1 MAATRERFVETTIG
15 KNMEKYNDK
24 LIDAINEYKK
34 HSGSDDVK
42 IHGKSYQLVST
53 RLAYARRVLGSL
65 LDLKTTIIHHDD
77 KKVIVQVDAYIS
89 DIHVSTGISEEYR
102 GFSKINQTS
111 ALENAET
118 SAVGRALAFLGFAND
133 SVASAEEVSTAIE
146 QQDRQ
151 LQTALQELE
160 KVSHPGNYQA
170 WLTNHKTMLQKIK
183 TDNPIAY
190 GKFQERFTELKS
202 TLETKGAIQN
212 GR

>member
-1 MAATRERFVETTIG
+1 
-15 KNMEKYNDK
+15 MEKYNDK

-34 HSGSDDVK
+34 FGGKDDVK
-42 IHGKSYQLVST
+42 IHGKSYALVST

-102 GFSKINQTS
+102 SFSKINNTS

-118 SAVGRALAFLGFAND
+118 SAVGRALAFLGFASD
-133 SVASAEEVSTAIE
+133 SVASAEEVSLAIE

-160 KVSHPGNYQA
+160 KVSHSGNYQS
-170 WLTNHKTMLQKIK
+170 WITKHKTMLEK
-183 TDNPIAY
+183 TKAANPIAY
-190 GKFQERFTELKS
+190 NKFKERFTELKS
-202 TLETKGAIQN
+202 NLETKGVLN
-212 GR
+212 G

>member
-1 MAATRERFVETTIG
+1 
-15 KNMEKYNDK
+15 MEKHNDH
-24 LIDAINEYKK
+24 LIEAISEYKK
-34 HSGSDDVK
+34 HSGNDDVK

-202 TLETKGAIQN
+202 TLETKGVLN

>member
-1 MAATRERFVETTIG
+1 
-15 KNMEKYNDK
+15 MEKYNDK

-34 HSGSDDVK
+34 HSGKDYVK

-89 DIHVSTGISEEYR
+89 DIHVSTGLSEEYR
-102 GFSKINQTS
+102 SFSKINNTS

-118 SAVGRALAFLGFAND
+118 SAVGRALAFLGFASD
-133 SVASAEEVSTAIE
+133 SVASAEEVSLAIE

-160 KVSHPGNYQA
+160 KVSHSGNYQS
-170 WLTNHKTMLQKIK
+170 WITKHKTMLEK
-183 TDNPIAY
+183 TKAANPIAY
-190 GKFQERFTELKS
+190 NKFKERFTELKS
-202 TLETKGAIQN
+202 NLETKGVLN
-212 GR
+212 G

>member
-1 MAATRERFVETTIG
+1 
-15 KNMEKYNDK
+15 MEKYNDK

-34 HSGSDDVK
+34 FGGKDDVK
-42 IHGKSYQLVST
+42 IHGKSYALVST

-102 GFSKINQTS
+102 SFSKINNTS

-118 SAVGRALAFLGFAND
+118 SAVGRALAFLGFASD
-133 SVASAEEVSTAIE
+133 SVASAEEVSLAIE

-160 KVSHPGNYQA
+160 KVSHSGNYQS
-170 WLTNHKTMLQKIK
+170 WITKHKSMLEK
-183 TDNPIAY
+183 TKAANPIAY
-190 GKFQERFTELKS
+190 DKFKERFTELKS
-202 TLETKGAIQN
+202 NLETKGVLN
-212 GR
+212 G